1 MSEKLLLDVDV
12 CYSFVWFDFNDYYV
26 ILGNGDDSGDVSY
39 YKWLFVG
46 LLKYVMIDVW
56 NIYLV
61 VGWGFEMLMIN
72 ELFYC
77 VDG

>member
-1 MSEKLLLDVDV
+1 MSLDVGV
-12 CYSFVWFDFNDYYV
+12 RYSFVWFDFNDYYV
-26 ILGNGDDSGDVSY
+26 ISGNGDDSGDVSY

-46 LLKYVMIDVW
+46 SLKYVMIDVW

-61 VGWGFEMLMIN
+61 VGRGFETSTIN
-72 ELFYC
+72 ELFYR